1 MTIEEAKI
9 KLHKEG
15 YCSFNMSDFDVDL
28 FEIIKKFECDSTKS
42 EKETT
47 TWIRADL
54 AKESGKEN
62 INKDF
67 IKFDAANKI
76 KEEILSELKKDD
88 IFQIWFYGYPDK
100 DIMGLRKIYTKLTQ
114 YFYDIADDINLNLDI
129 SLTMYNDGCFL
140 NDHID
145 GKSPVKNYASMLIY
159 LNKNWNESDGGNL
172 ILKGN
177 DGIEYKV
184 TPEFGNVAIIDL
196 QNFDVWHQVEE
207 VKNNKERYAIVCFPF
222 DKKNQIKND

>member
-47 TWIRADL
+47 TWVRADL
-54 AKESGKEN
+54 TKESGKEN

-76 KEEILSELKKDD
+76 KVIKEIRAILGLGLKEAKEL
-88 IFQIWFYGYPDK
+88 
-100 DIMGLRKIYTKLTQ
+100 
-114 YFYDIADDINLNLDI
+114 
-129 SLTMYNDGCFL
+129 
-140 NDHID
+140 
-145 GKSPVKNYASMLIY
+145 
-159 LNKNWNESDGGNL
+159 
-172 ILKGN
+172 
-177 DGIEYKV
+177 
-184 TPEFGNVAIIDL
+184 
-196 QNFDVWHQVEE
+196 VE
-207 VKNNKERYAIVCFPF
+207 AAP
-222 DKKNQIKND
+222 